1 MERGTRDWKDLR
13 VPKNELG
20 RVMFLEKG
28 EAMDLAVVVAVAVAI
43 EEMSVV
49 EVAEQAI
56 LFCS

>member
-28 EAMDLAVVVAVAVAI
+28 EAMDLVVVVAAVAI

-56 LFCS
+56 FFCS